1 MIRNIVFDM
10 GNVLITFDP
19 ALFMTREGIT
29 DPEDRRIIMN
39 ELFLSLEWA
48 QMDSGVLQEET
59 AAPTILK
66 RLPEHLRDAA
76 ERLLFHWA
84 DGRESIPGMESLVR
98 RLKERGYGLYLLSNA
113 SRAQHAYWPLYPV
126 SRYFDGKMISCDVH
140 CVKPDPAIYRL
151 FTDRFSLQPE
161 ECVFVDDSTANVAAA
176 VHSGWQGIVFH
187 GSASELEERMREKGI
202 LF

>member
-10 GNVLITFDP
+10 GNVLIIFDP

-59 AAPTILK
+59 AAPAILK

-76 ERLLFHWA
+76 
-84 DGRESIPGMESLVR
+84 S
-98 RLKERGYGLYLLSNA
+98 
-113 SRAQHAYWPLYPV
+113 
-126 SRYFDGKMISCDVH
+126 
-140 CVKPDPAIYRL
+140 
-151 FTDRFSLQPE
+151 
-161 ECVFVDDSTANVAAA
+161 
-176 VHSGWQGIVFH
+176 
-187 GSASELEERMREKGI
+187 SAG
-202 LF
+202 